1 MNTKGKKFNIL
12 FNIVVIAIIA
22 VTVFFF
28 ARYLVHTTNYE
39 DTNDAQVESY
49 INPVSARTSG
59 YISKINFEEHQ
70 PIKKGDT
77 LVIID
82 NRENL
87 TKVAQSEADLE
98 NAKAQLL
105 VLKASILTAKTGTAV
120 NKNMIYT
127 AKARLLQKEQDLK
140 RYKNLLREE
149 AATGQEY
156 EQVKANYDVASGEY
170 NASENTLKTT
180 YSKIQELEA
189 NHALLEAKI
198 KEQQATLDLAK
209 INLGYTVITAP
220 YSGRLGRKTIQEGQ
234 QVQSGQSLVSII
246 NEKQK
251 WITANFKETQIQ
263 NMKVGQ
269 PVEITIDGYENEVF
283 HGEIEAIAG
292 STGSKFSLLPADN
305 STGNFVKIIQR
316 IPVKIKFTQS
326 NTDNIRAGM
335 NVMVSVKK

>member
-1 MNTKGKKFNIL
+1 MNTNRKKFNIL

-22 VTVFFF
+22 VTVIFF
-28 ARYLVHTTNYE
+28 ARYIIHARNYE
-39 DTNDAQVESY
+39 ETNDAQVESY

-59 YISKINFEEHQ
+59 FINSIRFEEHQ
-70 PIKKGDT
+70 LVKKGDT
-77 LVIID
+77 LLIID
-82 NRENL
+82 SRENL
-87 TKVAQSEADLE
+87 TKVAQAEAELE

-105 VLKASILTAKTGTAV
+105 VLEASIQTAKTGTAV

-127 AKARLLQKEQDLK
+127 AKARLIQKEQDLK
-140 RYKNLLREE
+140 RYKNLLNEE
-149 AATGQEY
+149 AATGQEF
-156 EQVKANYDVASGEY
+156 EQVKANYDVASGEF
-170 NASENTLKTT
+170 NATENNLKTT

-189 NHALLEAKI
+189 SHALLQSRI
-198 KEQQATLDLAK
+198 KEQQASLDYAK

-234 QVQSGQSLVSII
+234 QIQIGQTLVSII
-246 NEKQK
+246 NENLK
-251 WITANFKETQIQ
+251 WITANFKETQIH
-263 NMKVGQ
+263 NMKAGQ
-269 PVEITIDGYENEVF
+269 AVDITVDGYEDEVF

-326 NTDNIRAGM
+326 NTENIKAGM
-335 NVMVSVKK
+335 NVIVSVKK